1 MDSEDMF
8 VEAEKGEIAD
18 DAALGGGE
26 LGPAQLVEQLTGAE
40 LDTQLHSIVL
50 HCSNSSVRIVQQD
63 TLLFPE

>member
-18 DAALGGGE
+18 DAALGEGE

-40 LDTQLHSIVL
+40 LDTQLHSISL

>member
-18 DAALGGGE
+18 DAALGEGE

-40 LDTQLHSIVL
+40 LDTQLHSIAL
-50 HCSNSSVRIVQQD
+50 HYRLS
-63 TLLFPE
+63 